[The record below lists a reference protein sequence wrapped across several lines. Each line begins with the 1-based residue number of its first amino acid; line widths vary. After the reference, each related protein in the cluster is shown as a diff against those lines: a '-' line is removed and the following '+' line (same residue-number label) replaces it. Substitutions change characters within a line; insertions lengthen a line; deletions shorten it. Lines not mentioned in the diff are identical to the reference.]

1 LTLYLDTSLL
11 IAIFTHES
19 ASDRSRTWL
28 SDNEREPKAISWW
41 VETEAAAALSMKVR
55 TRQIDPAQRALLAA
69 GIRQLVSSSFIVL
82 DVRHDHFVAA
92 ARLADSAPS
101 GLRAGDALHLAIAAE
116 SGSVLCTLDKGLAQA
131 GIELGVATELV

>member
-19 ASDRSRTWL
+19 ASERSRTWL
-28 SDNEREPKAISWW
+28 SDNEREAKAISWW

-55 TRQIDPAQRALLAA
+55 TRQVNPEQRALLAA
-69 GIRQLVSSSFIVL
+69 GIRQLVSSSFMKFEVKQ
-82 DVRHDHFVAA
+82 DHFVAA
-92 ARLADSAPS
+92 ARLADNALS
-101 GLRAGDALHLAIAAE
+101 GLRAGDALHLAIAAA